1 MDRSTR
7 IAVIGAGLGGLTVA
21 GFLHRAGF
29 PVTVYEQADAFS
41 RIGAGII
48 LSANVSKVLRRLDL
62 ERGLIAHG
70 IKPDSFVSR
79 AWDTGETLYE
89 IVFDEAS
96 EERFGGPYLNIHRG
110 DLHTVL
116 GNAVPHDLVAFGHRL
131 AGLEPRTDGLRLT
144 FDNGVSVDADIVI
157 GADGI
162 RSRVREQLLGREPP
176 RFVGRVAQRA
186 ILPTERLGGEGIRD
200 CTKWWA
206 PERHILTYYMTSRR
220 DEIYVIGVVP
230 APSWDTDAAFL
241 PCPRE
246 DLLAS
251 FAGFHPELQ
260 RVLEATSDVTA
271 WPIFDRERN
280 DTWSGDRVVLLGDAC
295 HPMRPFMAAGAAMAI
310 EDAAILSRC
319 VTTFDDPAA
328 AFETYEA
335 TRISRVGEVQ
345 RISLENSWMHGPT
358 DVDWFFRYDACAA
371 PLGQAGSGA
380 VRAQSGGRR

>member
-79 AWDTGETLYE
+79 AWDTGETFYE
-89 IVFDEAS
+89 ISFDETS

-116 GNAVPHDLVAFGHRL
+116 GNAVPRELIAFGHRL
-131 AGLEPRTDGLRLT
+131 AGLDSSTDGLRLT
-144 FDNGVSVDADIVI
+144 FDNGMRVDADVVI

-162 RSRVREQLLGREPP
+162 RSRVREQLLGRERP

-186 ILPTERLGGEGIRD
+186 IFPTARLRGDGIRD

-230 APSWDTDAAFL
+230 AASWDTDAAFL
-241 PCPRE
+241 PCRRE
-246 DLLAS
+246 ELLEA
-251 FAGFHPELQ
+251 FAGFHLDLQ
-260 RVLEATSDVTA
+260 RVLEVTTDVTA

-280 DTWSGDRVVLLGDAC
+280 DRWSGDRVVLLGDAC

-319 VTTFDDPAA
+319 LTTFDDPTT
-328 AFETYEA
+328 AFQTYEA
-335 TRISRVGEVQ
+335 ARIPRVGEVQ

-358 DVDWFFRYDACAA
+358 DVDWFFRYDACTA
-371 PLGQAGSGA
+371 PLAPAASSA
-380 VRAQSGGRR
+380 VRVQSGGRG